1 MWRRVIKTRRDRML
15 KIETEKIILDGEPHR
30 KIISVSGLMPKEKL
44 PAKYL
49 KSGVRITE
57 EGSLYIQ
64 KSFDGPPLLR
74 YSLKP
79 GNFYREDLWKKELL
93 PGIKEAGERLHKLRQ
108 EEKKLRETWN
118 GVEVFVI

>member
-1 MWRRVIKTRRDRML
+1 ML

-79 GNFYREDLWKKELL
+79 GNFYREDLWKKVLL

-118 GVEVFVI
+118 GVEVFEI